1 MNKPIFTPLQQQRF
15 NKALEDYW
23 KEPAHVTFRNEPWF
37 KDESILF
44 ATWAARANVMTD
56 AEFNA
61 TTSELFKRGQESGD
75 VGGEY
80 YSRLISNLNEL
91 RRRPI

>member
-1 MNKPIFTPLQQQRF
+1 MNELVFTPRQQVRF
-15 NKALEDYW
+15 DKALEDYW

-37 KDESILF
+37 KDESVLF

-56 AEFNA
+56 DEFNA
-61 TTSELFKRGQESGD
+61 IMSELFKRGQESGD

-80 YSRLISNLNEL
+80 YSHLISNLNEL
-91 RRRPI
+91 RRLPI